1 LFNYNYDASGNKA
14 KQRYIPLFGDG
25 ATASSGD
32 LPSGFAVGCLDCYA
46 YAGIVLKFR
55 QVQPIVIQMLQA
67 FALLAFRINFFPVH
81 ALLLTHLE
89 QSSNLWRS

>member
-1 LFNYNYDASGNKA
+1 LFNYNYDAAGNKA

-46 YAGIVLKFR
+46 YAGITLKFR
-55 QVQPIVIQMLQA
+55 QVQSIFIQVLQRVCA
-67 FALLAFRINFFPVH
+67 TCILNQLFSCSCTFADPF
-81 ALLLTHLE
+81 
-89 QSSNLWRS
+89 